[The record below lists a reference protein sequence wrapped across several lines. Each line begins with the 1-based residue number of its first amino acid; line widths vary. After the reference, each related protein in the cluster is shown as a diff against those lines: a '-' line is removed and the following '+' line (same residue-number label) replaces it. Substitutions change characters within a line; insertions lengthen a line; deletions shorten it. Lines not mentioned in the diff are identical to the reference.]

1 MKKIF
6 LIAAFLLLVVNCAW
20 SQESYERIWATYY
33 GGEATFASDDAMD
46 GQGNL
51 YIAGY
56 VIGNGSYNNQ
66 FTTDNSLQPFYGGG
80 ISDGFLAKFSP
91 NGLLLW
97 ATFFGGS
104 GDDNIS
110 NIDIDKDDN
119 IYVVGK
125 TSSLGLATT
134 GSFQEN
140 FAGITDGFLARFTV
154 GGALVWSTYIGAADE
169 DETLGVH
176 CTAIGDI
183 FLYGKTKNT
192 TGIATTG
199 SFQEN
204 VTLAQNSTINF
215 ISKYSINGIRDWSTY
230 YGTGA
235 VNSFSDITGVTS
247 NDTGIFIAGTVTDY
261 TANTYFSTPGAF
273 QPMNGGNNQ
282 TGPDLFL
289 SKFSDQGDRI
299 WGTYFGGLN
308 VDRSYSSN
316 ASSKR
321 SVAATR
327 DFVFI
332 AGISNSVNTLSTPGV
347 FQTIKTNYSNIIV
360 QFDNSGNRIWCS
372 YLGNWGPGVVPLE
385 CAALSVN
392 DNDRL
397 YVAGSAAINDITTP
411 GSYQPLPSAI
421 PGSAEVPKND
431 CYTSI
436 FTLDGTTRQYS
447 TFYGGTALESACRT
461 LFHEN
466 GFYIVG
472 STSSAENIATT
483 GSYQENLA
491 LSGDSQL
498 SFPANAFLAKFSQIP
513 LATEDFTKE
522 NLSIFPV
529 PNNGNFT
536 INLNDNY
543 LSSTINIID
552 ITGKIIHTEKL
563 NTARQQLNVPNLAKG
578 TYVVRI
584 SNGKGLGYEKKIL
597 VTQ

>member
-1 MKKIF
+1 M
-6 LIAAFLLLVVNCAW
+6 LLVVNCSW
-20 SQESYERIWATYY
+20 SQESYERSWATYY
-33 GGEATFASDDAMD
+33 GGEVTFAADDAMD
-46 GQGNL
+46 TQGNL

-56 VIGNGSYNNQ
+56 VMGNGTYNNQ

-91 NGLLLW
+91 DGLLLW

-110 NIDIDKDDN
+110 NIDIDKNDN

-125 TSSLGLATT
+125 TSSATLASA

-140 FAGITDGFLARFTV
+140 FGGITDGFLARFTTD
-154 GGALVWSTYIGAADE
+154 GALVWSTFVGAADE
-169 DETLGVH
+169 DETIGVN

-183 FLYGKTKNT
+183 VLYGKTKST
-192 TGIATTG
+192 TGIATAG
-199 SFQEN
+199 SFQET
-204 VTLAQNSTINF
+204 VALAQNRSISF
-215 ISKYSINGIRDWSTY
+215 ISKYFPNGVRDWSTY

-235 VNSFSDITGVTS
+235 VNSFSGITGVTS

-261 TANTYFSTPGAF
+261 TANTYFATSGAF

-289 SKFSDQGDRI
+289 SKFSHQGDRI

-308 VDRSYSSN
+308 VDRSYSS
-316 ASSKR
+316 SSTFDEGVAKR
-321 SVAATR
+321 SATATS
-327 DFVFI
+327 DSVYI
-332 AGISNSVNTLSTPGV
+332 TGLSNSVNTLSTPGV
-347 FQTIKTNYSNIIV
+347 FQTTKSNYSNIIV

-372 YLGNWGPGVVPLE
+372 YLGNWGSGIVPLE
-385 CAALSVN
+385 CAALSID

-397 YVAGSAAINDITTP
+397 YVAGSAAIDDITTP
-411 GSYQPLPSAI
+411 GSYQPLPSTI

-431 CYTSI
+431 CYTAI
-436 FTLDGTTRQYS
+436 ITADGITRQYS
-447 TFYGGTALESACRT
+447 TFYGGTSAESACRT

-466 GFYIVG
+466 GFYIIG

-483 GSYQENLA
+483 GSYQHNLA

-498 SFPANAFLAKFSQIP
+498 PFPSNAFIAKFSQIP
-513 LATEDFTKE
+513 LAITDFYNE
-522 NLSIFPV
+522 NLVIFPV
-529 PNNGNFT
+529 PNNGSFT
-536 INLNDNY
+536 VNLNDNY
-543 LSSTINIID
+543 LGSTINIID
-552 ITGKIIHTEKL
+552 MTGKIIHTEKL
-563 NTARQQLNVPNLAKG
+563 ATTSQNINVPNLEKG

-584 SNGKGLGYEKKIL
+584 SNGKGLVYEKKIL